1 MPSDRSIVRAFF
13 TGGCFVALCAVALSL
28 EVSFVAGVRPE
39 RPGFYL
45 FVFFA
50 TWSSYRLHDL
60 LQPSRRWRAILLLA
74 ATLAAACSLRVA
86 MLPWVAV
93 STILSLAYSLPLL
106 PGGRRMRE
114 WGLVKIISLA
124 GVWTIITAYLPAQGR
139 LDAETMA
146 MLLTRR
152 FLFMFALC
160 LAFDARD
167 RTIDAQAGI
176 RTLPVLLGDAGS
188 IVAIRVALLV
198 FAALVLMKPFM
209 IGGQHGVSPI
219 ALALIVSAVVSW
231 LAIERVRRRPAGAL
245 YYHSCIDGMMAIQGL
260 LVLVASCVRLVR

>member
-1 MPSDRSIVRAFF
+1 LNRSFIRAFF
-13 TGGCFVALCAVALSL
+13 TGGCFVALCAVALAI
-28 EVSFVAGVRPE
+28 EVSIVAGVPFE
-39 RPGFYL
+39 RLGFYL

-60 LQPSRRWRAILLLA
+60 LQPARRWRTMLLLT
-74 ATLAAACSLRVA
+74 ATLVSACSLQLT

-93 STILSLAYSLPLL
+93 STILSLAYSLPIL

-114 WGLVKIISLA
+114 WGLVKIISLV
-124 GVWTIITAYLPAQGR
+124 GVWTIITAYLPAQGQ
-139 LDAETMA
+139 LDTATMA

-188 IVAIRVALLV
+188 IIAIRVALLT
-198 FAALVLMKPFM
+198 FAMLVLVKPFM
-209 IGGQHGVSPI
+209 TGEHQGASPMAI
-219 ALALIVSAVVSW
+219 ALVVSAVVSW
-231 LAIERVRRRPAGAL
+231 LAIERVRRRPAGAF
-245 YYHSCIDGMMAIQGL
+245 YYHSCIDGMMAMQGL
-260 LVLVASCVRLVR
+260 LVLVASCVRFAR